1 MSLAPSASSP
11 SSSKGANSSAAR
23 SERQYEITRDGLIIF
38 FGTAKDISEA
48 TELLAPL
55 KVACGLMVRALET
68 AKVCSA

>member
-1 MSLAPSASSP
+1 MSLVPSAPSP
-11 SSSKGANSSAAR
+11 SSSKGADSAAAR
-23 SERQYEITRDGLIIF
+23 SDGRYEITRDGLIVF